1 MENQPPQEAIVFE
14 NEKKEISETRNLIKP
29 KLYINSHWMIPF
41 NIFFCV
47 SIRNQKL
54 VYDWFK
60 MHN

>member
-41 NIFFCV
+41 NIFKFV
-47 SIRNQKL
+47 MFFQYPMLIK
-54 VYDWFK
+54 K
-60 MHN
+60 K